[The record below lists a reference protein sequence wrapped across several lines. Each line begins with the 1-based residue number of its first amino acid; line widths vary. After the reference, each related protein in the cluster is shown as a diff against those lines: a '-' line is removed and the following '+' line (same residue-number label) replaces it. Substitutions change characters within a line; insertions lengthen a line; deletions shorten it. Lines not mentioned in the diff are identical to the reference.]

1 MVRRKFKKKDIALGV
16 FFTLIAISIFTF
28 YLWHHAQSFK
38 LGIETVDLKNQVKTI
53 KREVEELEAKKSY
66 LLSLYR
72 VEIIAKEELL
82 LKDSKVGQII
92 YVESSQNQK

>member
-28 YLWHHAQSFK
+28 YLWHQAQSFK
-38 LGIETVDLKNQVKTI
+38 LGIETADLKNQVKII
-53 KREVEELEAKKSY
+53 KKEVDELEAKKSY

-72 VEIIAKEELL
+72 VEIIAKKELL
-82 LKDSKVGQII
+82 LKATKKEQII
-92 YVESSQNQK
+92 YVESSQIQK

>member
-1 MVRRKFKKKDIALGV
+1 MARRKFKKKDIALGV

-28 YLWHHAQSFK
+28 YLWHQAQSFK
-38 LGIETVDLKNQVKTI
+38 LGIETVDLKSQVKTI

-82 LKDSKVGQII
+82 LKDSKEDQII

>member
-1 MVRRKFKKKDIALGV
+1 MARRKFKKKDIALGA

-28 YLWHHAQSFK
+28 YLWHQAQSFK
-38 LGIETVDLKNQVKTI
+38 LGIETVDLKSQVKTI

-82 LKDSKVGQII
+82 LKDSNEDQII